1 MSFRFIAATESQ
13 NKLRLR
19 EAPDEYAAGLGV
31 PAHVDAETAAAI
43 VLDAF
48 MRQARAELQMLELAC
63 VKRT

>member
-1 MSFRFIAATESQ
+1 MFHFTAQTEGQ

-19 EAPDEYAAGLGV
+19 EALQEYSAGFGV

-48 MRQARAELQMLELAC
+48 KLACTKVERQAR
-63 VKRT
+63 